1 MGSFKGRSRIGVNL
15 RYLFAGYKTHSF
27 LYFMRTK
34 FLKYALVVLLVALV
48 GYTMLHPVDKV
59 KTMLFLTRNCTLEVV
74 VRERN
79 AVGGWRKIGEQE
91 MLRIDGDWILYA
103 GRYYRVEDGKLCC
116 YYQNDRGYWQR
127 ELSQEIGGSDKNDVT
142 GLGWLD
148 KSNWK
153 RVKGKLFVWELTDDT
168 ANVFDGLTNVRIK
181 RDGLKIAIVGE
192 MIRGDKTY
200 QVAIRFTKFG
210 ITNIKLPWKE

>member
-1 MGSFKGRSRIGVNL
+1 MDISNGIRKIGVNIK
-15 RYLFAGYKTHSF
+15 YLFAGYRMHNF
-27 LYFMRTK
+27 LRFMRTT
-34 FLKYALVVLLVALV
+34 FLKYALVVLLVASV
-48 GYTMLHPVDKV
+48 GYTMLHPVDKI
-59 KTMLFLTRNCTLEVV
+59 KTMLFLTRSCTMEVV
-74 VRERN
+74 VREQN

-91 MLRIDGDWILYA
+91 MLRIDGDWIWYA

-127 ELSQEIGGSDKNDVT
+127 ELSQEIGGSGKNDVT

-148 KSNWK
+148 KKNWE
-153 RVKGKLFVWELTDDT
+153 RVPGKLFVWELTGDT
-168 ANVFDGLTNVRIK
+168 PNLFDGIIDAKLK

-192 MIRGDKTY
+192 MIQGGQTY

-210 ITNIKLPWKE
+210 ITNIKFPWKE